1 MSTAGEPSVTAP
13 EGAVPV
19 TAKDVVSQAVPER
32 YEDVEYWLLKTPAG
46 ITETLRVRPEIGDK
60 AKLQLSPLDQSV
72 LGIHFEF
79 RGGEKNEVTGRR
91 YVPMQSLFFYDQA
104 FVKEAV
110 YKNGESPADIELK
123 RRAKLRETKIAIK
136 AAKLNENLDDDDD

>member
-1 MSTAGEPSVTAP
+1 MSHAGEPVTAAP

-19 TAKDVVSQAVPER
+19 TAKDVISQAVPER
-32 YEDVEYWLLKTPAG
+32 YEAVEYWLLKTPAG

-79 RGGEKNEVTGRR
+79 HGGEKNEVTGRR

-104 FVKEAV
+104 FVNEAV
-110 YKNGESPADIELK
+110 YKNGESPADVELK
-123 RRAKLRETKIAIK
+123 RRAKLRESQLALK
-136 AAKLNENLDDDDD
+136 AERLNENLNDED